1 MNVQTKKSTVCVA
14 CSVALMGL
22 LLFLGSCGYIPVHKI
37 TPTPSATPT
46 EFLVHIPGI
55 TEPAELFPC
64 HHGKWDAL
72 EFGMTTEE
80 QLVQWLSTSDWVHQ
94 ASLGDG
100 WREPTLSDS
109 FYKTHSYS
117 WLIID
122 DNGIFRNSVG
132 LDVISGT
139 LSSLRTTFFYPLSL
153 GEITSL
159 LGAPESVDLYL
170 DNRYE
175 ECAYSYEFYYLTQG
189 ITVGGSI
196 YDNALC
202 QRMLADKKALL
213 EATWLVTDLS
223 CSRGGTAEEVVGAV
237 YGLTLEDAA
246 HITKFLQPWSGFGQK
261 YLLLE

>member
-1 MNVQTKKSTVCVA
+1 MNGQIKKSTVCIV

-22 LLFLGSCGYIPVHKI
+22 LLFLGSCGCIPVHKK
-37 TPTPSATPT
+37 TPTPSATPAR
-46 EFLVHIPGI
+46 FLVHIPGI
-55 TEPAELFPC
+55 TEPADIFPC
-64 HHGKWDAL
+64 RNGKWDTL
-72 EFGMTTEE
+72 EFGITTEE

-122 DNGIFRNSVG
+122 DNGIFRNFVG

-153 GEITSL
+153 GEISLL

-189 ITVGGSI
+189 IKVGGSV
-196 YDNALC
+196 YDNALR
-202 QRMLADKKALL
+202 QRMLADKKAYL
-213 EATWLVTDLS
+213 EMTWPVTDLR
-223 CSRGGTAEEVVGAV
+223 CSRGGTAEEVVGAM
-237 YGLTLEDAA
+237 YRLTLEDAA
-246 HITKFLQPWSGFGQK
+246 QITKFLQPWNGFGQK